1 MEAKEKDPTKAK
13 GVAVLEKADGATR
26 QALMATNSNATTAEA
41 RITLNEIAP
50 MMSLQANGF
59 LASREPCP
67 PLRNNLD
74 SAWVI

>member
-1 MEAKEKDPTKAK
+1 MEAKAKDPTKAK

-26 QALMATNSNATTAEA
+26 QDPMATNSNATTAEA
-41 RITLNEIAP
+41 RITLNEIA
-50 MMSLQANGF
+50 
-59 LASREPCP
+59 LAAKWHPGHQVTLL